1 MKKSEFKTILDYVIL
16 NERVSG
22 EEVRKVFD
30 LIGLLGPWKTEEI
43 KLYFA
48 GLREG
53 MKIEREEYP
62 YCFEEKEKCKN
73 GINFIFRKWKNIQ
86 I

>member
-1 MKKSEFKTILDYVIL
+1 MRKSELKSILDYVVL
-16 NERVSG
+16 NERVSS

-53 MKIEREEYP
+53 MKIESEEYP
-62 YCFEEKEKCKN
+62 YCFEEEDSK
-73 GINFIFRKWKNIQ
+73 
-86 I
+86 

>member
-1 MKKSEFKTILDYVIL
+1 MKKSELKTILDYVVL
-16 NERVSG
+16 GEHLST

-53 MKIEREEYP
+53 MKIESEEYP
-62 YCFEEKEKCKN
+62 YCEKIEDEEDD
-73 GINFIFRKWKNIQ
+73 
-86 I
+86 

>member
-1 MKKSEFKTILDYVIL
+1 MKKSELKTILDYVVMGEHL
-16 NERVSG
+16 SG

-43 KLYFA
+43 RLYFA

-53 MKIEREEYP
+53 MRIESEEYP
-62 YCFEEKEKCKN
+62 YCVKIEDEEED
-73 GINFIFRKWKNIQ
+73 
-86 I
+86 

>member
-1 MKKSEFKTILDYVIL
+1 MKKSELKTILDYVIS
-16 NERVSG
+16 NEHVSG
-22 EEVRKVFD
+22 EQVRKVFD

-53 MKIEREEYP
+53 MKIESGEYP
-62 YCFEEKEKCKN
+62 YCVKIEYEEE
-73 GINFIFRKWKNIQ
+73 
-86 I
+86 

>member
-1 MKKSEFKTILDYVIL
+1 MKKSELKTTLDYVIL
-16 NERVSG
+16 NEHVSG

-53 MKIEREEYP
+53 MKIESEEYP
-62 YCFEEKEKCKN
+62 YCEKIEDEEED
-73 GINFIFRKWKNIQ
+73 
-86 I
+86 

>member
-1 MKKSEFKTILDYVIL
+1 MKKSELKTILDYVAL

-30 LIGLLGPWKTEEI
+30 LIGVLGPWKTEEI

-53 MKIEREEYP
+53 MKIESEEYP
-62 YCFEEKEKCKN
+62 YCFEDEEED
-73 GINFIFRKWKNIQ
+73 
-86 I
+86 

>member
-1 MKKSEFKTILDYVIL
+1 MKKSELKTILDYVVL
-16 NERVSG
+16 GEHLST

-53 MKIEREEYP
+53 MKIESEEYP
-62 YCFEEKEKCKN
+62 YCFEEEEE
-73 GINFIFRKWKNIQ
+73 
-86 I
+86 

>member
-1 MKKSEFKTILDYVIL
+1 MKKSELKTILDYVVL
-16 NERVSG
+16 GEHVSG
-22 EEVRKVFD
+22 EQVRKVFD

-53 MKIEREEYP
+53 MRIENGEYP
-62 YCFEEKEKCKN
+62 YCVKIEDWEEY
-73 GINFIFRKWKNIQ
+73 
-86 I
+86 

>member
-1 MKKSEFKTILDYVIL
+1 MKKSELKTILDYVVL
-16 NERVSG
+16 GEHVSG
-22 EEVRKVFD
+22 EQVRKVFD

-53 MKIEREEYP
+53 MRIENGEYP
-62 YCFEEKEKCKN
+62 YCSKIEDEEDE
-73 GINFIFRKWKNIQ
+73 
-86 I
+86 